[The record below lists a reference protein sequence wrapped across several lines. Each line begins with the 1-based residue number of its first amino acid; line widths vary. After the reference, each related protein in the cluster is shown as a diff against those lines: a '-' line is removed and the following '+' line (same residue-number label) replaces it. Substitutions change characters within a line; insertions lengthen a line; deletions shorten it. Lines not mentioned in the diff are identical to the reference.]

1 MRGRRSLTSENVE
14 DKDIAQNVQKRGGT
28 DSRGRVSVHVAS
40 EADYNLIIMVHQIT
54 KELSNSNMS
63 NSVIKV
69 SRRMPNMW

>member
-14 DKDIAQNVQKRGGT
+14 DKDIAQNVQKHEGT
-28 DSRGRVSVHVAS
+28 DSRRGVSVHVAL

-54 KELSNSNMS
+54 KEISNSNMS